1 MCPVMPEPAARE
13 PQAQACFWTCQ
24 INERQS
30 TSSDTPWNGKNF
42 LMFGDGIERR
52 DQSAN
57 GA

>member
-1 MCPVMPEPAARE
+1 MCTVMPEPAARE

-52 DQSAN
+52 DHSH
-57 GA
+57 